1 MIARSFEHGRLVSR
15 LERFDVDPERVDKL
29 DVTAGVLY
37 AFDESGDVLLEA
49 DVDEFDA
56 AGLRGCSE
64 CADFVG
70 AGADIS
76 AGNVGTEDGE
86 TTVVVRTEAGRDAW
100 ERAAAGLEAT
110 AIDRPDTLER
120 LADWTRRRAES
131 TLPRAYDPE
140 GSIGITYEAH
150 REAYDGT
157 DREPQPLNPA
167 RVHQY
172 EEWC

>member
-1 MIARSFEHGRLVSR
+1 MW
-15 LERFDVDPERVDKL
+15 
-29 DVTAGVLY
+29 
-37 AFDESGDVLLEA
+37 
-49 DVDEFDA
+49 
-56 AGLRGCSE
+56 E

-76 AGNVGTEDGE
+76 AGNVGTEESE

-100 ERAAAGLEAT
+100 ESAADGLEAA
-110 AIDRPDTLER
+110 AIDCPDALER
-120 LADWTRRRAES
+120 LADWNRRCAES
-131 TLPRAYDPE
+131 ILPRAYDPE
-140 GSIGITYEAH
+140 GSVGITYEAH

-157 DREPQPLNPA
+157 DRELQPLNPA